1 MKILMIVNSLQTPV
15 GVWPWSII
23 NNPMFLKAMYSVT
36 EEQIKVALRLVI
48 ERMKLV
54 AEPSAVVLLA
64 VCLFDKDFRH
74 MIERGV
80 AMVGGIL
87 VLFSVEVTGM
97 KAIAEMFAKKPED
110 P

>member
-74 MIERGV
+74 MIERGGDN
-80 AMVGGIL
+80 GGWDIG
-87 VLFSVEVTGM
+87 VVFSGSNWHESHC
-97 KAIAEMFAKKPED
+97 
-110 P
+110 